1 MAEIVRWIDDGLALN
16 DDPGS
21 KKLRVTFGCSATY
34 IREKTA
40 PPPCGNRCNGAS
52 FGGIYTFI
60 IRMINVIDPLLTYV

>member
-21 KKLRVTFGCSATY
+21 KKLRVTFGCPATY

-40 PPPCGNRCNGAS
+40 PPSAGNRIIDRH
-52 FGGIYTFI
+52 IYI
-60 IRMINVIDPLLTYV
+60 YYTYDKRY